1 MVAGAPA
8 RLRLRTSYLR
18 QGLSCWA
25 CYSPLGLFLAWSVLG
40 VGMTLGL
47 YDAAFEAL
55 TAIYGH
61 RARGPITG
69 ITLIAGFA
77 STIGWPLSA
86 LLNAHVGW
94 RGTCFAWAALH
105 LLIGFPMKLFLLPR
119 GHRGFAE
126 HPRFLATW
134 EPRRDMMLLSYIFAA
149 SWFVTGAM
157 AAHLPALLAKM
168 GASPVE
174 AVAASALV
182 GPAQVGARLAEFFTL
197 HRAHPL
203 VSARIATCLHP
214 IGAALLAMCGAPC
227 GTFFAVF
234 HGAGNGL
241 LTIARGTLPLALF
254 GPEGFGS
261 RTGLIGAPSRMA
273 QAAAPFLFGLLL
285 DVLGREVI
293 LVSAGLCLSALGAL
307 VLLKQ
312 SNPPL
317 IFSPPH

>member
-1 MVAGAPA
+1 
-8 RLRLRTSYLR
+8 
-18 QGLSCWA
+18 
-25 CYSPLGLFLAWSVLG
+25 
-40 VGMTLGL
+40 MTLGL
-47 YDAAFEAL
+47 YDAAFAAL

-119 GHRGFAE
+119 GHRRFAE
-126 HPRFLATW
+126 HPRFLTTW

-182 GPAQVGARLAEFFTL
+182 GLRGLAT
-197 HRAHPL
+197 
-203 VSARIATCLHP
+203 
-214 IGAALLAMCGAPC
+214 
-227 GTFFAVF
+227 
-234 HGAGNGL
+234 
-241 LTIARGTLPLALF
+241 
-254 GPEGFGS
+254 S
-261 RTGLIGAPSRMA
+261 R
-273 QAAAPFLFGLLL
+273 
-285 DVLGREVI
+285 
-293 LVSAGLCLSALGAL
+293 
-307 VLLKQ
+307 
-312 SNPPL
+312 
-317 IFSPPH
+317 